1 MAKPEITASRVRRR
15 QIRSVATFFTAA
27 GRRLHL
33 AAILVACLL
42 SILPGRAHA
51 AAGPF
56 EAANRAYEQG
66 KFSEAK
72 IGYEKLVE
80 AGEWSANLFYNLGNA
95 DHRLGAPGRAIL
107 DYERAL
113 ALDPAHPEARANLE
127 VLRKL
132 TGAKRRAPLWQDK
145 FLGWPAGDA
154 WVAGGAAAGWIAIFG
169 LALLFTAKRGE
180 KTALWMVT
188 TASLVTCAYLVAV
201 LWWQHQDS
209 TTAIVVAQS
218 TEARLQP
225 ADSAGLAE
233 TLPAG
238 SRVQILRERGEWL
251 YCMLPGQKPGWIARP
266 AIERVRLSAS

>member
-1 MAKPEITASRVRRR
+1 
-15 QIRSVATFFTAA
+15 VANFFTAA

-33 AAILVACLL
+33 AALLVACLL
-42 SILPGRAHA
+42 SFFPGCAHA

-66 KFSEAK
+66 RFSEAK

-154 WVAGGAAAGWIAIFG
+154 WVAGGAA
-169 LALLFTAKRGE
+169 
-180 KTALWMVT
+180 
-188 TASLVTCAYLVAV
+188 
-201 LWWQHQDS
+201 
-209 TTAIVVAQS
+209 
-218 TEARLQP
+218 
-225 ADSAGLAE
+225 
-233 TLPAG
+233 
-238 SRVQILRERGEWL
+238 
-251 YCMLPGQKPGWIARP
+251 
-266 AIERVRLSAS
+266 

>member
-33 AAILVACLL
+33 AALLVACLL

-66 KFSEAK
+66 RFSEAK

-113 ALDPAHPEARANLE
+113 ALDPEY
-127 VLRKL
+127 
-132 TGAKRRAPLWQDK
+132 AP
-145 FLGWPAGDA
+145 A
-154 WVAGGAAAGWIAIFG
+154 WAAPP
-169 LALLFTAKRGE
+169 RG
-180 KTALWMVT
+180 
-188 TASLVTCAYLVAV
+188 
-201 LWWQHQDS
+201 
-209 TTAIVVAQS
+209 
-218 TEARLQP
+218 
-225 ADSAGLAE
+225 
-233 TLPAG
+233 G
-238 SRVQILRERGEWL
+238 SRSSVSLSFSRQSEGK
-251 YCMLPGQKPGWIARP
+251 KPRCGWSRP
-266 AIERVRLSAS
+266 PAL

>member
-1 MAKPEITASRVRRR
+1 MAKPEITASRVRRW

-33 AAILVACLL
+33 AALLVACLL
-42 SILPGRAHA
+42 SFLPGRANA

-66 KFSEAK
+66 RFSEAK

-107 DYERAL
+107 DYERSL

-132 TGAKRRAPLWQDK
+132 TGAKRRATVWQDK
-145 FLGWPAGDA
+145 LLGWPAGDL
-154 WVAGGAAAGWIAIFG
+154 WVAGAAAAGWIAIFG
-169 LALLFTAKRGE
+169 LALLFTAKRAE
-180 KTALWMVT
+180 KSGLWFITSV
-188 TASLVTCAYLVAV
+188 SFLTCAYLVAV

-251 YCMLPGQKPGWIARP
+251 YCMLPGQKPGWIPRP
-266 AIERVRLSAS
+266 AIERVRLGGS